1 MNVKYC
7 TFANSKKSINFLSF
21 RSMNMLNEVN
31 YCKLQYAGSKTIFHQ
46 NKEGKALRK
55 DPVNLFSFE
64 PECRVGGN
72 DLS

>member
-46 NKEGKALRK
+46 NK
-55 DPVNLFSFE
+55 D
-64 PECRVGGN
+64 
-72 DLS
+72 